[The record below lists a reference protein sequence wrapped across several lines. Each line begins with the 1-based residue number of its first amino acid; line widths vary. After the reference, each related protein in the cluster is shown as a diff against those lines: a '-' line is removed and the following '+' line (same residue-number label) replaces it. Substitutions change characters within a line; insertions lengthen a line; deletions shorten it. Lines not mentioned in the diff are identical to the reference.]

1 LEPQQAGEH
10 RILVMMKILV
20 TNDDGI
26 HAPGLWALAAELKK
40 VGEVVVFAPNREQSG
55 IGTAITLRQPVRLTE
70 VESSIPGIRAYGIEG
85 TPADSV
91 ILALETVEDITMIFS
106 GINKGAN
113 MGDDVLLS
121 GTVGAALLGYLH
133 NLPSIALSVP
143 AAEEMHFEVAAK
155 LAGLLARRIAAR
167 NSEGMLLNINLPN
180 LPLDEIRGIEVTR
193 VGRGGYSNAIELGHD
208 GKGNNYRIVL
218 SQPQWN
224 AKEGTDIWAVQRD
237 KISISPLRGELS
249 TAQGIPLDEDLPSLL
264 LRELSL

>member
-1 LEPQQAGEH
+1 
-10 RILVMMKILV
+10 MMKILV

-26 HAPGLWALAAELKK
+26 YAPGLWALAAELKK
-40 VGEVVVFAPNREQSG
+40 VSQVMVFAPNREQSG

-91 ILALETVEDITMIFS
+91 ILALETVEDIAMVFS
-106 GINKGAN
+106 GINKGVN

-121 GTVGAALLGYLH
+121 GTVGAALQGYLH

-155 LAGLLARRIAAR
+155 LAGLLARKIAAE
-167 NSEGMLLNINLPN
+167 NSKSMLLNINLPN

-193 VGRGGYSNAIELGHD
+193 VGRGGYSNAIKLGHD
-208 GKGNNYRIVL
+208 EKGNNYRIVL
-218 SQPQWN
+218 RQPQWN
-224 AKEGTDIWAVQRD
+224 AGQGTDIWAVEGG
-237 KISISPLRGELS
+237 KISITPLQGELR

>member
-1 LEPQQAGEH
+1 
-10 RILVMMKILV
+10 MKILV

-40 VGEVVVFAPNREQSG
+40 VSEVVVFAPNREQSG
-55 IGTAITLRQPVRLTE
+55 IGTALTLRQPVRLTE
-70 VESSIPGIRAYGIEG
+70 VESSVPGIRAYGIEG
-85 TPADSV
+85 TPGDSV
-91 ILALETVEDITMIFS
+91 IIALETVEDIAMVFS

-121 GTVGAALLGYLH
+121 GTVGAALMGYLH

-143 AAEEMHFEVAAK
+143 SAEEMHFEVAAK
-155 LAGLLARRIAAR
+155 LGGLLARKIAVQ
-167 NSEGMLLNINLPN
+167 NSDSMLLNVNLPN
-180 LPLDEIRGIEVTR
+180 LPLDRIKGIEVTR
-193 VGRGGYSNAIELGHD
+193 VGRGGHSNAIELGHD

-218 SQPQWN
+218 SQSQRN

-237 KISISPLRGELS
+237 KISITPLQGELS
-249 TAQGIPLDEDLPSLL
+249 TAQGIPLDEDLPSWL